1 MIRRLGVLAMVGL
14 TATAC
19 ASPARFGAP
28 PPPPP
33 PPPKSPHR
41 AYVGSRCAPTE
52 PCAPKGKSAK
62 RQYFDVHHRRY
73 YYYDP
78 LKRAYFWEDGEPR
91 T

>member
-1 MIRRLGVLAMVGL
+1 MIRRLGVLALVGL

-19 ASPARFGAP
+19 ASARFGALNPAAP
-28 PPPPP
+28 PKT
-33 PPPKSPHR
+33 PPPKTYLG
-41 AYVGSRCAPTE
+41 ARCAPTE
-52 PCAPKGKSAK
+52 PCAPKEKSAE

-78 LKRAYFWEDGEPR
+78 VKRAYFWEDGEPR